1 MDTVGAAL
9 DTHDIPDPDLVIRTS
24 GEQRVSNF
32 LTWQTAYSEFVFLPC
47 FWPDF
52 DEATFKTAIDEYC
65 RRDRRFGGLSARA
78 G

>member
-1 MDTVGAAL
+1 M
-9 DTHDIPDPDLVIRTS
+9 PDPDLVIRTS

-32 LTWQTAYSEFVFLPC
+32 LTCQTAYSEFVFLPD

-52 DEATFKTAIDEYC
+52 DDATFRAAIDEYG
-65 RRDRRFGGLSARA
+65 RRERRFGGLSARA